1 MQSFEYEYL
10 YGKDPYKKYK
20 EARSIAKKEVLQAR
34 FLKRDPYLPSLEN
47 DLKGYTYR
55 FAERPFF
62 SGYLEPERIW
72 GTVDSG
78 RRYCFSYN
86 FMPLQSNYTGDFI
99 SKWIKLYNTQAE
111 WLSSSNRVEL
121 FEFLRRFYVKEG
133 NKRTSIARFAG
144 IRVLNVQI
152 TRIFPE
158 HDISDPAVEAYYEF
172 LDFEAATGISTIWFS
187 RPGGFQKLE
196 KIIDRHLPQGK
207 SRYEF
212 FMKGMYTDFYDN
224 LRPRKLNQ
232 VAPGDVFLQ
241 YMNLVPGLNLS
252 SKQVRQYIKKAMN
265 SVANGKNQKKDYLRR
280 HAARK

>member
-55 FAERPFF
+55 ISERPFF
-62 SGYLEPERIW
+62 TGYLQPERIR

-78 RRYCFSYN
+78 RRYCFSHN

-111 WLSSSNRVEL
+111 WLSSSNRIEL
-121 FEFLRRFYVKEG
+121 FEFLRNFYVKEG

-144 IRVLNVQI
+144 IRVLNAHI
-152 TRIFPE
+152 TRIIPE
-158 HDISDPAVEAYYEF
+158 HDSSDSRVEAYYEY
-172 LDFEAATGISTIWFS
+172 LDFEARTGISTIWFS
-187 RPGGFQKLE
+187 KPGGFRLLE
-196 KIIDRHLPQGK
+196 KLIDKHLPKGK
-207 SRYEF
+207 NRYEF
-212 FMKGMYTDFYDN
+212 FLNRMYSDFYDN
-224 LRPRKLNQ
+224 LRPKKLNE

-241 YMNLVPGLNLS
+241 YMNLIPGMNLS
-252 SKQVRQYIKKAMN
+252 SKQVRQYIKKAMTA
-265 SVANGKNQKKDYLRR
+265 VAGDKNQKKKRG
-280 HAARK
+280 